1 LTFGLAPLVFIEVD
15 RLPKF
20 QFVKNITSHSE
31 RVNVSEGPSQLDLAR
46 REYDLGLAAFERGD
60 YRQSVQCFEKA
71 VSLANQA
78 SSFGG
83 EIQIWLVNAYAAANQ
98 MPDAINLGRKL
109 FRHPDFETRK
119 QSRRLVY
126 ILEAPKLK
134 TRPEWLSE
142 IPDLSAIANGDGQE
156 QLSSLRYAATPKK
169 PRSPRPQPEPEPI
182 DRSQVNTK
190 DNQFIW
196 LALIA
201 AAVILGGLLWLG

>member
-1 LTFGLAPLVFIEVD
+1 M
-15 RLPKF
+15 
-20 QFVKNITSHSE
+20 
-31 RVNVSEGPSQLDLAR
+31 SEGPSQLDLAR

-98 MPDAINLGRKL
+98 MSEAISLGRKL

-142 IPDLSAIANGDGQE
+142 IPDLSAIANGEGQD

-169 PRSPRPQPEPEPI
+169 PRSPRPQSEPEPV
-182 DRSQVNTK
+182 DWSQVNTK